1 MRDLIYF
8 KVAVK
13 PPASIGKKQRTVNIE
28 TKKNDFLEIIGRH
41 DPCIVPRIV
50 VVLEA
55 VAAIVVM
62 DRIMETEKKDLTF
75 FL

>member
-1 MRDLIYF
+1 MRDLIL
-8 KVAVK
+8 
-13 PPASIGKKQRTVNIE
+13 R

-55 VAAIVVM
+55 AAAIVVM